1 MAGDFYTLKGYER
14 KNEGWISKSMEDYL
28 EMICRHCKISSY
40 VRVNFL
46 AMQLHVRPSSVS
58 KMALQ
63 LKNRGLVEFER
74 YGQIC
79 PTELGRRMG
88 EYLLHRHEVLH
99 RFFCLINHS
108 DNELEQVEQIEHF
121 INAQTVENL
130 DALIAHLQRYPF
142 GG

>member
-1 MAGDFYTLKGYER
+1 MDEDFYTLKGYER
-14 KNEGWISKSMEDYL
+14 KNTGLVTKSMEDYL
-28 EMICRHCKISSY
+28 EMICRHCGQSSY

-46 AMQLHVRPSSVS
+46 ATQLHVHPSSAS

-63 LKNRGLVEFER
+63 LKKRGLVEFER
-74 YGQIC
+74 YGQIR

-99 RFFCLINHS
+99 RFFCLLNRS
-108 DNELEQVEQIEHF
+108 DNEVEQVEQIEHF

-142 GG
+142 